1 VTTDHGDA
9 EPAALP
15 ACPDCGTEATP
26 GGRFCRACGAPLDPT
41 EPGRGRPIATGGVPA
56 AGDTV
61 EDSET
66 TGEIPRIVRAGAGD
80 PTAEIGPAI
89 RTCPNCGAPN
99 SSRRE
104 LCGRCGADLD
114 TGELAA
120 RPDPRPFT
128 PLAPSEED
136 DDGARRWLAPVAAV
150 LGVVALVLI
159 GLAVAG
165 LGPFDRGPSVPEAVF
180 EPQRYAEDAERLP
193 LSDIATV
200 SSLPPQGGES
210 FSPDRMVDDDTSTA
224 WNSDGDGDGPEHGI
238 GERIDVVL
246 AEPAWLGRIVIANG
260 DQRDPDTYA
269 ANARVKRAQL
279 TLDGGVTFVI
289 NLLDEGL
296 GEQAV
301 EFRQPVLT
309 TSLRIEVL
317 EVFRGDTHP
326 DLAISDLALEGW
338 TADGEDREVAQRR
351 ADTRPA
357 AGNAA

>member
-15 ACPDCGTEATP
+15 TCPDCGTDATP

-41 EPGRGRPIATGGVPA
+41 DPGRGRMPA
-56 AGDTV
+56 AGAVTSGPDDD
-61 EDSET
+61 EDET
-66 TGEIPRIVRAGAGD
+66 TGELPRMRGTAGGVD
-80 PTAEIGPAI
+80 TGEMGPAI
-89 RTCPNCGAPN
+89 RTCPNCGGPN

-120 RPDPRPFT
+120 RPDPRPYT
-128 PLAPSEED
+128 PPPPSEDED
-136 DDGARRWLAPVAAV
+136 QVRRWFAPVAAV

-180 EPQRYAEDAERLP
+180 EPDRYAEDAERLP
-193 LSDIATV
+193 LSDIATR
-200 SSLPPQGGES
+200 STLPPQGGES
-210 FSPDRMVDDDTSTA
+210 FAADRMVDDDPSTA
-224 WNSDGDGDGPEHGI
+224 WNSDGGGVGPEHGV
-238 GERIDVVL
+238 GERIDVML
-246 AEPAWLGRIVIANG
+246 AEPAWIGRVVIANG

-279 TLDGGVTFVI
+279 TLDGGITFVI

-317 EVFRGDTHP
+317 EVFRGDTYA
-326 DLAISDLALEGW
+326 DLAISDLAFEGW
-338 TADGEDREVAQRR
+338 PADAQDVAVAGQR
-351 ADTRPA
+351 ADARPA
-357 AGNAA
+357 TGPGA